1 MSTLALIIMSLA
13 TAVKAS
19 TYQNRTELATYDE
32 IYSAVMD
39 KGLKV
44 QYELN
49 ISAFNFGPIS
59 ADLTNIEWFSNY
71 SVNAQ
76 LHGNR
81 EYMAFSEIEPTFL
94 GLNESW
100 PYHISDN
107 CVYGTIFYE
116 IRLFKSPGSTSAELF
131 ALFRDDSAD
140 KILKVTTINVT
151 VGDEIRLWVLAPTSY
166 NDDSTFD
173 NKSAVVVDYN
183 DLKTRIGQ
191 GITPVLAFRYAD
203 AVNGDQAARGYI
215 STPVMRLIHEGTDME
230 RVETVLNVLTFY
242 GPDTKVQDWGRITYY
257 KKEQTVVGSD
267 GTTYSFD
274 VLVQARVEVLMG
286 SDPDLGL
293 TGDVIENNAFF
304 LRWGETAWIWDHY
317 SG

>member
-100 PYHISDN
+100 PYHI
-107 CVYGTIFYE
+107 
-116 IRLFKSPGSTSAELF
+116 
-131 ALFRDDSAD
+131 
-140 KILKVTTINVT
+140 
-151 VGDEIRLWVLAPTSY
+151 
-166 NDDSTFD
+166 
-173 NKSAVVVDYN
+173 
-183 DLKTRIGQ
+183 
-191 GITPVLAFRYAD
+191 
-203 AVNGDQAARGYI
+203 
-215 STPVMRLIHEGTDME
+215 DME

-242 GPDTKVQDWGRITYY
+242 GPDTKVQDWSRITYY

-267 GTTYSFD
+267 GTTFSFD

-293 TGDVIENNAFF
+293 TDNG
-304 LRWGETAWIWDHY
+304 
-317 SG
+317 